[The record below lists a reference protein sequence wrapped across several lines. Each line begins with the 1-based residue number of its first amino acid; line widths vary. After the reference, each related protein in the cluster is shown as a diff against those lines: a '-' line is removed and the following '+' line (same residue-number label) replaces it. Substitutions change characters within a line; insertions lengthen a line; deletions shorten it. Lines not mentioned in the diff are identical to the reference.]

1 MAERLKDGGEFNP
14 VEFDDSDDED
24 MLVQDLPAFFGHVA
38 EPAVVGTSRGTEI
51 AELDDTEPEDSDDDE
66 EFAT

>member
-1 MAERLKDGGEFNP
+1 
-14 VEFDDSDDED
+14 

-38 EPAVVGTSRGTEI
+38 TPAVVGTSRGTEI

-66 EFAT
+66 EFATRSRLWRQAAASVWATRR